1 MVLKI
6 IKIIVFNSTLPVH
19 LFLILSDS
27 TTLAEKREEKML
39 RNINILPSYPIFS
52 M

>member
-1 MVLKI
+1 M
-6 IKIIVFNSTLPVH
+6 IKMIAFNSTLPVH

-27 TTLAEKREEKML
+27 TTLAEKKEEEMF
-39 RNINILPSYPIFS
+39 RNINILPSYPLFS

>member
-1 MVLKI
+1 MVLRI
-6 IKIIVFNSTLPVH
+6 IKMIALNSALPVH

-27 TTLAEKREEKML
+27 TTLAEKRKEEML